1 MYTTMFSNKKILFF
15 LLFLTTHWSVSVAGI
30 RIACSPAEG
39 GTVVKLSNGDYKAI
53 PNEGYT
59 FSNWYVNFGV
69 GDGTENA
76 NPCDFGDYLLIAG
89 MYGDGNVY
97 VTAKFKKQAITK
109 YTITF
114 NANGGLIPTG
124 GNMGNTPSG
133 HITTLSTDRTSGTV
147 VVTKDKSH
155 FQTMTNDCPSREG
168 YIFAGWYTGPT
179 SGVQVYDNTGYRVV
193 GTYWNS
199 EGNWIGTSNVTL
211 YAHWTPIP
219 YTITVNSS
227 NVSQGT
233 AAGGG
238 TYDYGTNHQLTA
250 TPNECYRFVQWS
262 DGNTDNPRT
271 ITVTGDATYT
281 AEFSS
286 VQYTIKVESADES
299 QGAVSVE
306 LGKENDRIYYTS
318 SDGNIVTPY
327 SATVFGA
334 NIVSNTYQDGQGVM
348 IFDSPVTSIENY
360 AFSGCSSL
368 TSVTIPNSVT
378 SIGWS
383 AFWNCSSLTSIT
395 IPNSVTSIGT
405 SAFYGCSSL
414 TSITIPNSVT
424 SIGKRAFYDCDD
436 LTSVI
441 IGNSV
446 TSIGTSAFY
455 GCSSLTSVTI
465 PNSVTSIGSE
475 VFSGCSSLTS
485 INVGSNNPNYC
496 SVDGV
501 LFNKDQTTL
510 IQYPKGNTRSE
521 YTIHNSV
528 TSIGNAAFRGCSS
541 LTSITIPNSVTSI
554 GSEVFRG
561 CSSLTSINVDSNN
574 PNYSSVDGVLFNEDQ
589 TTLVAYPGGKQGAY
603 TIPNSVTSIGDY
615 AFFNCYKLTSV
626 TIGNSVTSIGSYAFE
641 SCFSLISVTFEG
653 LTPPTI
659 GKYVFYNTNNCP
671 IYVPYGTKDAYVAAL
686 NVNNTID
693 ASRVIEK

>member
-30 RIACSPAEG
+30 RIVCSPAEG

-133 HITTLSTDRTSGTV
+133 HITTLSADRAFGTV
-147 VVTKDKSH
+147 VVTKDQQH
-155 FQTMTNDCPSREG
+155 FCAMVDDCPSREG
-168 YIFAGWYTGPT
+168 YTFAGWYTDQT

-193 GTYWNS
+193 GTYWNN

-227 NVSQGT
+227 NLSQGT
-233 AAGGG
+233 TTGGG
-238 TYDYGTNHQLTA
+238 TYYYGTNHQITA
-250 TPNECYRFVQWS
+250 TPNDCYQFTKWS

-271 ITVTGDATYT
+271 IIVNGDATYT
-281 AEFSS
+281 AEFLS
-286 VQYTIKVESADES
+286 VQYSIKVESADES

-306 LGKENDRIYYTS
+306 LVSTVGKEKDRIYYTS

-334 NIVSNTYQDGQGVM
+334 NIVSNTYQDGQGVI
-348 IFDSPVTSIENY
+348 IFDSPVVSIGGKAFYNCKSLTSVTIGNSVTSIGES
-360 AFSGCSSL
+360 AFMGCKSL

-378 SIGWS
+378 SIGGW
-383 AFWNCSSLTSIT
+383 
-395 IPNSVTSIGT
+395 
-405 SAFYGCSSL
+405 AFYWCH
-414 TSITIPNSVT
+414 
-424 SIGKRAFYDCDD
+424 
-436 LTSVI
+436 
-441 IGNSV
+441 
-446 TSIGTSAFY
+446 
-455 GCSSLTSVTI
+455 SLTSVTI
-465 PNSVTSIGSE
+465 PNSVTSIGKYA
-475 VFSGCSSLTS
+475 FYGCSSLASITIPNSVTS
-485 INVGSNNPNYC
+485 IGDEAFYDCSSLTAINVDSNNPNYC

-521 YTIHNSV
+521 YTIPNSV

-541 LTSITIPNSVTSI
+541 LTSVTIPNSVTSI
-554 GSEVFRG
+554 GSEVFYG

-626 TIGNSVTSIGSYAFE
+626 TIGNSVTSIGDEAFRI
-641 SCFSLISVTFEG
+641 CFSLTSVTFEG
-653 LTPPTI
+653 LTPPII
-659 GKYVFYNTNNCP
+659 GKSVFNNTNNCP
-671 IYVPYGTKDAYVAAL
+671 IYIPYGTKDAYVAAL